1 MATIRQLQK
10 DRLFVAGCI
19 LIVLGA
25 GNYIAGDL
33 KVAHYQ
39 AVIAASAP
47 QTLTTPPFFSRGK
60 QETFPSEDRERLE
73 ITRAKL
79 DFYQVVLS
87 SGRLMTSIGIGC
99 VLIACIRLRRQSLG
113 ESRRRWLSA
122 T

>member
-1 MATIRQLQK
+1 MTTIRPLQK
-10 DRLFVAGCI
+10 DLLFIAGCT

-25 GNYIAGDL
+25 GNYLAGDA

-47 QTLTTPPFFSRGK
+47 RTLIIPPLFSRGK
-60 QETFPSEDRERLE
+60 PATFLSEERERLE
-73 ITRAKL
+73 IARAKL

-87 SGRLMTSIGIGC
+87 SGRLMVSIGIGC
-99 VLIACIRLRRQSLG
+99 VLIAGLRFRRQSLV
-113 ESRRRWLSA
+113 ESRRNWLSA